1 MAKKF
6 NVRDVLK
13 AHSMYKCGLLKTYK
27 LLAEQNKKNI
37 ELMKLIKPMLEK
49 SEIEEI

>member
-6 NVRDVLK
+6 NVIDVLK
-13 AHSMYKCGLLKTYK
+13 AHSEYKCALLKAYR
-27 LLAEQNKKNI
+27 LLAEQNKKNL

-49 SEIEEI
+49 SDIEEI

>member
-1 MAKKF
+1 MAVKF

-13 AHSMYKCGLLKTYK
+13 AHTDYKCALLKAYK
-27 LLAEQNKKNI
+27 LLAEQNKKNL

-49 SEIEEI
+49 SDIKEI

>member
-13 AHSMYKCGLLKTYK
+13 SHTDYKSGLLKTYK
-27 LLAEQNKKNI
+27 YLESQNQTNLK
-37 ELMKLIKPMLEK
+37 LMKLIKPMLERADV
-49 SEIEEI
+49 EEI